1 MTTRDVTIAG
11 FIVLF
16 AAAAVLVFVSR
27 VDNDRL
33 ARFGD
38 VLRAMFRRHIM
49 IRATV
54 LFGWAWLGWHFLAR
68 TGVGP

>member
-16 AAAAVLVFVSR
+16 AAAAVLVVVSR
-27 VDNDRL
+27 VHNARL
-33 ARFGD
+33 AHFGD
-38 VLRAMFRRHIM
+38 VIRAMFQRHVM

-68 TGVGP
+68 TGA